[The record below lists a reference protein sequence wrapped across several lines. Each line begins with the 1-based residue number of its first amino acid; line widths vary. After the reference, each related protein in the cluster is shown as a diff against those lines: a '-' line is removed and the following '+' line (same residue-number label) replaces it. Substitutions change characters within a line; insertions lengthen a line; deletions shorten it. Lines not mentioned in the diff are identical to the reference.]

1 METELVE
8 KLNNSNA
15 HRNSRMSVCDYA
27 INNKIVDKLIQIAF
41 DSKNKNHF
49 KAFWALEFIC
59 EKQLNLFRPYIA
71 NFCEILASIKNDSAV
86 RSATKICMF
95 LAISNQSKK
104 GIILTEIQEKQLIE
118 SSIDRLIQD
127 EKVASKVYSMK
138 ALFILGKKHGW
149 IYDQIKPIISQ
160 DAFNHSYAYQASA
173 RTILKRLK

>member
-1 METELVE
+1 VKTELIE

-15 HRNSRMSVCDYA
+15 HRNSRMDVCDFA
-27 INNKIVDKLIQIAF
+27 IKNSLVNELIQISF
-41 DSKNKNHF
+41 DTTNHNHF
-49 KAFWALEFIC
+49 KAFWALEFVC
-59 EKQLNLFRPYIA
+59 EKNLCLFA
-71 NFCEILASIKNDSAV
+71 NAVGNFCEILDSVKNDSAV

-104 GIILTEIQEKQLIE
+104 GIILTEIQEKRLIE

>member
-104 GIILTEIQEKQLIE
+104 GIILTEIQEKQLI
-118 SSIDRLIQD
+118 QD

-149 IYDQIKPIISQ
+149 IYNQIKPIISQ